1 MEVWKSPSCGCCKE
15 WIKHVESRGFRVTVH
30 DIGNTAARERMKLP
44 MKLGSCH
51 TAVVGRYAVE
61 GHVPAADVL
70 RLIKEAPDAVGLAV
84 PGMPVGSPGM
94 DGPDYGDQ
102 RDPFD
107 VLLVVMNVSD
117 PWQLADLVA
126 TLEKRFGRKLNASVV
141 VEPELIGGVRVVV
154 GDEVLDTS
162 VKARLDKMK
171 LSLMS

>member
-1 MEVWKSPSCGCCKE
+1 MRTSIDVTRRGKTRRALLAASGAVALLGPSLLRAQTQPLHMEVWKSPSCGCCKE
-15 WIKHVESRGFRVTVH
+15 WIKHVESRGFRVSVH
-30 DIGNTAARERMKLP
+30 DVGNTAARAHMKLP

-107 VLLVVMNVSD
+107 VLLVAKDGS
-117 PWQLADLVA
+117 
-126 TLEKRFGRKLNASVV
+126 T
-141 VEPELIGGVRVVV
+141 RVF
-154 GDEVLDTS
+154 S
-162 VKARLDKMK
+162 SYR
-171 LSLMS
+171 

>member
-1 MEVWKSPSCGCCKE
+1 MGMAHTSTDLRPPRNPRRLLLAAVAGGALLGPALLRAQTGAIHMEVWKSPFCGCCNE
-15 WIKHVESRGFRVTVH
+15 WIKHVESHGFRVTVH
-30 DIGNTAARERMKLP
+30 DVGNTAARARMTLP

-107 VLLVVMNVSD
+107 VLLVAKDGS
-117 PWQLADLVA
+117 
-126 TLEKRFGRKLNASVV
+126 T
-141 VEPELIGGVRVVV
+141 RVF
-154 GDEVLDTS
+154 S
-162 VKARLDKMK
+162 SYR
-171 LSLMS
+171 

>member
-1 MEVWKSPSCGCCKE
+1 MLGPSLPRAQTQPLHMEVWKSPSCGCCKE

-30 DIGNTAARERMKLP
+30 DVGNTAARARMKLP

-70 RLIKEAPDAVGLAV
+70 RLIKEAPEAVGLAV

-107 VLLVVMNVSD
+107 VLLVAKDGS
-117 PWQLADLVA
+117 
-126 TLEKRFGRKLNASVV
+126 T
-141 VEPELIGGVRVVV
+141 RVF
-154 GDEVLDTS
+154 S
-162 VKARLDKMK
+162 SYR
-171 LSLMS
+171 

>member
-1 MEVWKSPSCGCCKE
+1 MRTSIDVTRRTRRALLAASGSVAFLGPSLLRAQTQPLNMEVWKSPSCGCCKE

-30 DIGNTAARERMKLP
+30 DVGNTAARARMKLP
-44 MKLGSCH
+44 MKLGACH

-107 VLLVVMNVSD
+107 VLLVAKDGS
-117 PWQLADLVA
+117 
-126 TLEKRFGRKLNASVV
+126 T
-141 VEPELIGGVRVVV
+141 RVF
-154 GDEVLDTS
+154 S
-162 VKARLDKMK
+162 SYR
-171 LSLMS
+171 

>member
-1 MEVWKSPSCGCCKE
+1 MPHTSIDAVRPPRKARLALLVASGAVALLGPGLLRAQTRPLHMVVWKSPSCGCCKE
-15 WIKHVESRGFRVTVH
+15 WIKLVESHGFRVAVH
-30 DIGNTAARERMKLP
+30 DVGNTAARARMKLP

-70 RLIKEAPDAVGLAV
+70 RLVKEAPDAVGLAV

-107 VLLVVMNVSD
+107 VLLVAKDGS
-117 PWQLADLVA
+117 
-126 TLEKRFGRKLNASVV
+126 TLDFGSYR
-141 VEPELIGGVRVVV
+141 
-154 GDEVLDTS
+154 
-162 VKARLDKMK
+162 
-171 LSLMS
+171 

>member
-1 MEVWKSPSCGCCKE
+1 MGMARTSTDMWPPRNARRVLLAAAASGALLGPAVLRAQTDTFHMEVWKSPSCGCCKE

-30 DIGNTAARERMKLP
+30 DVGNTAARARMKVP
-44 MKLGSCH
+44 MKVGSCH

-107 VLLVVMNVSD
+107 VLLVAKDGS
-117 PWQLADLVA
+117 
-126 TLEKRFGRKLNASVV
+126 T
-141 VEPELIGGVRVVV
+141 RVF
-154 GDEVLDTS
+154 S
-162 VKARLDKMK
+162 SYR
-171 LSLMS
+171 

>member
-1 MEVWKSPSCGCCKE
+1 MGMARTSTDVRPPRIARRVLLAAAASAALLGPTVLRAQTAAFHMEVWKSLSCGCCKE

-107 VLLVVMNVSD
+107 VLLVAKDGS
-117 PWQLADLVA
+117 
-126 TLEKRFGRKLNASVV
+126 T
-141 VEPELIGGVRVVV
+141 RVF
-154 GDEVLDTS
+154 S
-162 VKARLDKMK
+162 SYR
-171 LSLMS
+171 